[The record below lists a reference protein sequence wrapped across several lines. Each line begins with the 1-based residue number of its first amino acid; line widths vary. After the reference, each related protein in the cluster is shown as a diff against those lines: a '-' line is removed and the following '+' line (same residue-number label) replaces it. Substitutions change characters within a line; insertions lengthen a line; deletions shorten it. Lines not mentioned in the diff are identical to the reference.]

1 MHLSEQDQALWLE
14 TLLSNSAL
22 PPSEGIRR
30 LLALLGQP
38 AALVVF
44 ASAGEETPLEWY
56 FSTDIPPAVQAWL
69 RAPAQVET
77 LRRAFQEGGLT
88 THPQPQCA
96 DHRGA
101 EFPLDAAAPVQGVAA
116 LPVAYQE
123 YRLGLLVVCIASGKA
138 APSCDFL
145 NRLQLLAAQIALP
158 AFVQSL
164 TAEKKHWQNR
174 LKDVERLKDE
184 FIAIT
189 SHELRTPLG
198 LVLGHATFL
207 REMLRGDAYQ
217 EHIEVIIQSALRIK
231 EIIETTTQA
240 DNYQNKKA
248 RLRLSLVNLNTLV
261 ETLCDARRE
270 SARQAEIAL
279 LVDLPSDSVNVNIDA
294 EKIRIILNNLLENAL
309 TFTNAGGHV
318 WVRLFVA
325 DGYARIAVQDDGIGI
340 PEKDLA
346 HIFERF
352 YQVESHMT
360 RRHGGMG
367 LGLSVARDLAQLH
380 GGDIEVDSR
389 EGQGSTFCLCLP
401 LPGG

>member
-1 MHLSEQDQALWLE
+1 MHLSEQDQALWLD
-14 TLLSNSAL
+14 TLLSNSTL

-30 LLALLGQP
+30 LLALPGKP

-44 ASAGEETPLEWY
+44 ASAGEETPLEWHV
-56 FSTDIPPAVQAWL
+56 SADMPAGVQAWL

-77 LRRAFQEGGLT
+77 LRRTFRDGVLSV
-88 THPQPQCA
+88 HPQPPCA

-101 EFPLDAAAPVQGVAA
+101 VFPLEQGAPVQGVAA
-116 LPVAYQE
+116 FPVEYQG
-123 YRLGLLVVCIASGKA
+123 YRLGLLVVCTLHGEA

-145 NRLQLLAAQIALP
+145 TRWQLLAAQIALP

-164 TAEKKHWQNR
+164 TAEKEHLQTR
-174 LKDVERLKDE
+174 LSEVARLKDE

-240 DNYQNKKA
+240 DNYQSGTA
-248 RLRLSLVNLNTLV
+248 RLRSRLVNLNTLV
-261 ETLCDARRE
+261 ETLCEARQE
-270 SARQAEIAL
+270 SARQAQIAL
-279 LVDLPSDSVNVNIDA
+279 QVDLPPGPVSVEADA
-294 EKIRIILNNLLENAL
+294 EKVRIILNNLLENAL
-309 TFTNAGGHV
+309 TFTNAGGHIG
-318 WVRLFVA
+318 VRLSA
-325 DGYARIAVQDDGIGI
+325 GEGYAQIAVQDDGIGI

-360 RRHGGMG
+360 RHHGGMG
-367 LGLSVARDLAQLH
+367 LGLSVARGLAELH
-380 GGDIEVDSR
+380 GGRIEVESR
-389 EGQGSTFCLCLP
+389 EGQGSTFRLYLP
-401 LPGG
+401 LPEG

>member
-1 MHLSEQDQALWLE
+1 MHLSEQDQALWLD

-30 LLALLGQP
+30 LLALPGKP

-44 ASAGEETPLEWY
+44 ASAGEETPLEWHV
-56 FSTDIPPAVQAWL
+56 SADMPAEAQAWL

-77 LRRAFQEGGLT
+77 LRRAFRDGVLT
-88 THPQPQCA
+88 AHPQPPCE
-96 DHRGA
+96 DHRGTA
-101 EFPLDAAAPVQGVAA
+101 FPLERGAPVQGAVA
-116 LPVAYQE
+116 LPVEYQG
-123 YRLGLLVVCIASGKA
+123 YRLGLLVVCTVRGEA
-138 APSCDFL
+138 APSCDSL
-145 NRLQLLAAQIALP
+145 TRWQRLAAQIALP

-164 TAEKKHWQNR
+164 TAEKEHLQTR
-174 LKDVERLKDE
+174 LNEVERLKDE

-231 EIIETTTQA
+231 EIIETTTQE
-240 DNYQNKKA
+240 DNYQSGKA
-248 RLRLSLVNLNTLV
+248 RLRSRLVNLNTLV
-261 ETLCDARRE
+261 ETLCEARQE
-270 SARQAEIAL
+270 SARRAQIAL
-279 LVDLPSDSVNVNIDA
+279 QVDLPSDPVSVEVDA
-294 EKIRIILNNLLENAL
+294 EKVRIILNNLLENAL
-309 TFTNAGGHV
+309 TFTNAGGHIE
-318 WVRLFVA
+318 VRLSA
-325 DGYARIAVQDDGIGI
+325 GEGYAQIAVQDDGIGI

-360 RRHGGMG
+360 RHHGGMG
-367 LGLSVARDLAQLH
+367 LGLSVARSLAQFH
-380 GGDIEVDSR
+380 GGRIEVESR
-389 EGQGSTFCLCLP
+389 EGQGSTFRLYLP